1 MPAKHYSI
9 KKNRLRAAYMT
20 GIEPV
25 DDYAGLKL
33 TKETARRLYLKA
45 IDSADAGSQWGR
57 LSFDASL
64 TENMTIYVYAA
75 ATDLD
80 TVYDENGTYR
90 IDDLLCSDT
99 VRDIQKKE
107 LLTGLSAER
116 FVGKSDILLYGLTGQ
131 YLYIAIDVIG
141 DGEGY
146 LSNLRVDAR
155 GDQFMDTLPEV
166 FRERN
171 GFLHRFLSVFSSIYN
186 DFDRQIDEL
195 PDILEIDNAPK
206 EVLLEYG
213 RWMGIDLSGDFLS
226 EEAIRRFVRE
236 GYRLNRMKGTRECL
250 MRIFDIVLGEPV
262 IILEQNTIRAYP
274 EALEAD
280 PRIRSSS
287 IYDVNILIKKSLSD
301 RDRHQLLHLL
311 RQFVP
316 VRTRLHL
323 IQLKDSGVL
332 DTDIYMD
339 MNAVLGEEAY
349 GIFDDNM
356 ELDDDVIME

>member
-1 MPAKHYSI
+1 MPGVHYSI
-9 KKNRLRAAYMT
+9 KKNRLKKAYMT

-25 DDYAGLKL
+25 DDYASLKL
-33 TKETARRLYLKA
+33 TGETARRLYLRA

-57 LSFDASL
+57 LSFDAVL
-64 TENMTIYVYAA
+64 TENMAIYVYVA

-80 TVYDENGTYR
+80 TVYDASGTYR
-90 IDDLLCSDT
+90 IDDLLCSDE
-99 VRDIQKKE
+99 VRDAEKKE
-107 LLTGLSAER
+107 LLKGLEVQR
-116 FVGKSDILLYGLTGQ
+116 FVGKTDILLYGLQGQ

-141 DGEGY
+141 DGEGE

-166 FRERN
+166 YRERD

-186 DFDRQIDEL
+186 DFDKRIDEL

-206 EVLLEYG
+206 EVLLEFG

-226 EEAIRRFVRE
+226 EDAIRQFVRE
-236 GYRLNRMKGTRECL
+236 GYRINRMKGTRECL
-250 MRIFDIVLGEPV
+250 LKIFDIVLGEPV

-280 PRIRSSS
+280 PRIKSSS
-287 IYDVNILIKKSLSD
+287 IYDVNILIKKQLSD

-339 MNAVLGEEAY
+339 MNAVLGEETY
-349 GIFDDNM
+349 GFFDENM
-356 ELDDDVIME
+356 ELDDDIIME